1 MQGSRWSKGWVS
13 YRTLRAAWDFES
25 TKFVTTSWSFPNRF
39 TSWELSIQINEP
51 QGPFWFTRAL
61 PASPNDSGM
70 FSEEKKKHFNS
81 QTWWMIQRKWHLP
94 DTIGLICMKLQRL
107 WQYSKTCINSRLTK
121 IPEWKREGEVDKS
134 PTPFQEATCN
144 WYLLRE
150 IHLFYSI
157 AETLGISATLQLGL
171 ILRSFVVVYFFFFL
185 RERTSLVVRKE
196 LYVTREGKIWSIY
209 MMWNFKY

>member
-1 MQGSRWSKGWVS
+1 
-13 YRTLRAAWDFES
+13 
-25 TKFVTTSWSFPNRF
+25 
-39 TSWELSIQINEP
+39 
-51 QGPFWFTRAL
+51 
-61 PASPNDSGM
+61 
-70 FSEEKKKHFNS
+70 
-81 QTWWMIQRKWHLP
+81 MIQRKWHLP

-134 PTPFQEATCN
+134 PTPIQEATCS

-171 ILRSFVVVYFFFFL
+171 ILRSFVVVYFFSFW
-185 RERTSLVVRKE
+185 EKE
-196 LYVTREGKIWSIY
+196 QVWWLGKNY
-209 MMWNFKY
+209 MSWGKEKYDQYTWCEILNIKT